1 MKVGSNCG
9 KNIEELTLL
18 LMYLTSWE
26 EESLYYDEN
35 NNLNKDTLKNAWKG
49 YSFET
54 INELTDKGYL
64 FPLNYKN
71 KSVTLT
77 EEGEKLA
84 KELVEKYIKEF
95 EKWLNEKDLADK
107 TIRKHLNNVD
117 LYINDYLNYYEI
129 TKVEDGMNC
138 IHSFLDGW
146 FIEKC
151 LWASKN
157 SLKEIAASIKKFY
170 QYMSENNYVS
180 VEDYNEMCSFI
191 KENMYEFLEQV
202 DAFEDGTYYDIF

>member
-1 MKVGSNCG
+1 MFDYDK
-9 KNIEELTLL
+9 KIEE
-18 LMYLTSWE
+18 
-26 EESLYYDEN
+26 N
-35 NNLNKDTLKNAWKG
+35 RKRN
-49 YSFET
+49 
-54 INELTDKGYL
+54 
-64 FPLNYKN
+64 
-71 KSVTLT
+71 
-77 EEGEKLA
+77 
-84 KELVEKYIKEF
+84 EKYIKEF
-95 EKWLNEKDLADK
+95 ENWLKEKDLVDK

-129 TKVEDGMNC
+129 TKVEDG
-138 IHSFLDGW
+138 IDEVYSFLSGW

-180 VEDYNEMCSFI
+180 VEDYNEMCYFI
-191 KENMYEFLEQV
+191 KDNMDEFLEQV